1 MKIDMSVFLLF
12 LKIFFYGEDLSER
25 IMENFSI
32 FLKYSNL
39 YTCFLNKPIFFYLF
53 QIFPNINEKEKTER
67 WLNMR
72 FTMGDE

>member
-39 YTCFLNKPIFFYLF
+39 YTCFLSKPKILYLF
-53 QIFPNINEKEKTER
+53 QIFRNINEKEKTER
-67 WLNMR
+67 
-72 FTMGDE
+72 